1 MEHKNN
7 QFKNSHDPLLPKLQP
22 CFHYNLWDKK
32 YFSIFSSHFL
42 KKLKTNGNV
51 NLLYS
56 NLQFT
61 QITFLD
67 ALNFSI
73 LEERRYSLSLSYTE
87 KIKPQ
92 RPDSVA
98 PSVPGANKCF
108 LQSVSSTICILYTIY
123 EQSHAQRPLP
133 SLISKNLWAPYLIH
147 QFYRKKVLTV

>member
-1 MEHKNN
+1 MGQKIFFYIFQPFFKKIKN
-7 QFKNSHDPLLPKLQP
+7 KRK
-22 CFHYNLWDKK
+22 C
-32 YFSIFSSHFL
+32 
-42 KKLKTNGNV
+42 
-51 NLLYS
+51 
-56 NLQFT
+56 QFT
-61 QITFLD
+61 LLKFTIYTNYFPRRSKLF
-67 ALNFSI
+67 NFG
-73 LEERRYSLSLSYTE
+73 RRPLLSLSHIE